1 MLSGERNE
9 NGKKNNNNN
18 NRSNQQKSDFARA
31 AHFFIVHFFGV
42 VLHDYNVKLPSYT
55 FYEGN
60 VGRVLVQFFFF
71 VAHFHPGGRQH
82 PAATKFL
89 DVPPTKNISFY
100 FLSLALAPFLVELR
114 WPVALISLFLCLS
127 LSLYSKFVDMA
138 INLSLKLKTTRI
150 QKHFPLSV
158 FVFID
163 SLGTVQ

>member
-1 MLSGERNE
+1 MLRGERNE
-9 NGKKNNNNN
+9 NGKKKTDNN

-31 AHFFIVHFFGV
+31 AHFFSIHFFGV

-60 VGRVLVQFFFF
+60 VGRVLVQFFFL
-71 VAHFHPGGRQH
+71 VAHFHPGSRQH
-82 PAATKFL
+82 L

-100 FLSLALAPFLVELR
+100 FLSLALAPFPVELR

-127 LSLYSKFVDMA
+127 LSLYSKFVDMT